1 LRAVDFAYPLVP
13 LSYILVGTCMM
24 LYGVVQQPKA
34 SLTAFATVGA
44 GALVYHFG
52 ISKRKPPA

>member
-1 LRAVDFAYPLVP
+1 VA
-13 LSYILVGTCMM
+13 YILVAVAMM
-24 LYGVVQQPKA
+24 VFGVIQHPVA

-52 ISKRKPPA
+52 LRARPA